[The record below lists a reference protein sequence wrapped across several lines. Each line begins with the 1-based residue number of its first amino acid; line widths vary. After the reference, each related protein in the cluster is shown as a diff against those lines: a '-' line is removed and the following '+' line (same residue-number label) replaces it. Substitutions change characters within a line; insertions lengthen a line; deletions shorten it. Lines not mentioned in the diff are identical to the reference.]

1 MKPLTK
7 EEERKMK
14 LYLGISQNN
23 SHLYLAA
30 IDNQGVAVFKTRF
43 PSACPPEAL
52 TNSLKSLQQ
61 AFSASLR
68 ISTCLEETNQQHL
81 LEAIQKEFYGVKTFR
96 PSVFY
101 STDILPEEPFASPD
115 PYRYPLL
122 LAILDS
128 LSD

>member
-1 MKPLTK
+1 
-7 EEERKMK
+7 MK

-30 IDNQGVAVFKTRF
+30 IDNQGVAVFKSRF
-43 PSACPPEAL
+43 PSACPPEAI
-52 TNSLKSLQQ
+52 TNSLKALQK

-68 ISTCLEETNQQHL
+68 ISTCLEKANQQHL
-81 LEAIQKEFYGVKTFR
+81 LEAIQKEFPEVKSF
-96 PSVFY
+96 PPNVFY
-101 STDILPEEPFASPD
+101 STDILPEDPFASPD

>member
-1 MKPLTK
+1 MRPLTK

-23 SHLYLAA
+23 SQLYLAA
-30 IDNQGVAVFKTRF
+30 IDNQGVAVFKSRF
-43 PSACPPEAL
+43 PSSCPPESV
-52 TNSLKSLQQ
+52 TNSLKALQQ
-61 AFSASLR
+61 VFSASLR
-68 ISTCLEETNQQHL
+68 IATCLEEANQQHL
-81 LEAIQKEFYGVKTFR
+81 LKAIQKDFPGVKSFT
-96 PSVFY
+96 PNVFY
-101 STDILPEEPFASPD
+101 STDILPEDPFASPD